1 VWPGLAGQHPIAA
14 LPHSSLSHVPRS
26 VPLGPDATRPRMS
39 VVQRR
44 VAHAPPLSPVAQ
56 PRRRP
61 CPMARGRSQP
71 CPLPRTANCHAQ
83 GPLSLVSLP
92 PRGNEPT
99 PPISLSH
106 SPPHVRGFEQAAGAS
121 LRSVS
126 CPCPISSSPHSPPPT
141 QPPHR
146 LLPLETPPPLWF
158 LPEHHRRPPLSVS
171 TTA

>member
-1 VWPGLAGQHPIAA
+1 MPPGPACLSCSAA
-14 LPHSSLSHVPRS
+14 SPTPHRS
-26 VPLGPDATRPRMS
+26 PLLRNRA
-39 VVQRR
+39 
-44 VAHAPPLSPVAQ
+44 VAHARWPGAVPSRVLCPALPTAM
-56 PRRRP
+56 PR
-61 CPMARGRSQP
+61 A
-71 CPLPRTANCHAQ
+71 
-83 GPLSLVSLP
+83 LSLSFPFLHVATSRP
-92 PRGNEPT
+92 P